1 MESGGS
7 RRKNL
12 SKLTKIA
19 IGSVGFWM
27 VLILLH
33 AWLNLGINPAGL
45 LRMNEKGVAEETR
58 FRVGF
63 LPVT

>member
-1 MESGGS
+1 M
-7 RRKNL
+7 

-19 IGSVGFWM
+19 LGSVGFW
-27 VLILLH
+27 LGLTLLH
-33 AWLNLGINPAGL
+33 AWLNLGLDPASL
-45 LRMNEKGVAEETR
+45 LGTKKKGVAEEAR

>member
-1 MESGGS
+1 M
-7 RRKNL
+7 

-19 IGSVGFWM
+19 IGSVSFW
-27 VLILLH
+27 LALTLLH
-33 AWLNLGINPAGL
+33 AWLNLGIGL
-45 LRMNEKGVAEETR
+45 EKGVAEEAR

>member
-1 MESGGS
+1 M
-7 RRKNL
+7 

-19 IGSVGFWM
+19 IGSVAFWL
-27 VLILLH
+27 VLALLH
-33 AWLNLGINPAGL
+33 AWLNLGIEPSSL
-45 LRMNEKGVAEETR
+45 LGRKEKGVAEEAR

>member
-1 MESGGS
+1 M
-7 RRKNL
+7 

-19 IGSVGFWM
+19 IGSMVFW
-27 VLILLH
+27 LGLTLLH
-33 AWLNLGINPAGL
+33 ARLNLGFDPASL
-45 LRMNEKGVAEETR
+45 LGMKEKGVAEEAR

>member
-1 MESGGS
+1 M
-7 RRKNL
+7 

-19 IGSVGFWM
+19 LGSVAFWLGLT
-27 VLILLH
+27 VLH
-33 AWLNLGINPAGL
+33 AVLNLGIDPRNLFGL
-45 LRMNEKGVAEETR
+45 KKKGVAEEAR

>member
-1 MESGGS
+1 M
-7 RRKNL
+7 

-19 IGSVGFWM
+19 IGSVAFW
-27 VLILLH
+27 LGLTLLH
-33 AWLNLGINPAGL
+33 AWLNLGFEPASLFG
-45 LRMNEKGVAEETR
+45 MKKKGVAEEAR

>member
-1 MESGGS
+1 M
-7 RRKNL
+7 

-19 IGSVGFWM
+19 IGSVVFW
-27 VLILLH
+27 LGLTLLH
-33 AWLNLGINPAGL
+33 ARLNLGFDPASL
-45 LRMNEKGVAEETR
+45 LGAKKKGVAEEAR

>member
-1 MESGGS
+1 MM
-7 RRKNL
+7 

-19 IGSVGFWM
+19 LGSVGFWLGLT
-27 VLILLH
+27 VLH
-33 AWLNLGINPAGL
+33 AWLNLGIDPASLFG
-45 LRMNEKGVAEETR
+45 MKKKEVAEEAR

>member
-1 MESGGS
+1 M
-7 RRKNL
+7 

-19 IGSVGFWM
+19 FGSVAFW
-27 VLILLH
+27 LGLTLLH
-33 AWLNLGINPAGL
+33 AWLNLGIDPAGL
-45 LRMNEKGVAEETR
+45 FGAKKKGVAEEAR

>member
-1 MESGGS
+1 M
-7 RRKNL
+7 

-19 IGSVGFWM
+19 IGSVVFW
-27 VLILLH
+27 LGLTFLH
-33 AWLNLGINPAGL
+33 AWLNLGLDPASL
-45 LRMNEKGVAEETR
+45 LGTKKKGVAEEAR

>member
-1 MESGGS
+1 M
-7 RRKNL
+7 

-19 IGSVGFWM
+19 LGSVGFWI
-27 VLILLH
+27 VLTLLH
-33 AWLNLGINPAGL
+33 AVLNLGLEPSSL
-45 LRMNEKGVAEETR
+45 LGRKKGVAEEAR

>member
-1 MESGGS
+1 M
-7 RRKNL
+7 

-19 IGSVGFWM
+19 LGSVGFWM
-27 VLILLH
+27 GLILLH
-33 AWLNLGINPAGL
+33 AWLNLGFDPASL
-45 LRMNEKGVAEETR
+45 LGSKKKEVAEEAR